1 MVNVRKGK
9 KSKDAT
15 SKANELLAPESPRGS
30 IDQPN
35 ARGPDLQVEQ
45 LLLDKMDLYLS
56 ADKIAEVRRAYAF
69 AEVAHTGQKRLS
81 GEPFFEHPKQT
92 ALFLADLKLDANTL
106 SAALLHDVL
115 EDCDVTY
122 DQLHDHFGDDV
133 ARLVDGVT
141 KLTRAQV
148 MGDEDFHMSSSGDY
162 DPEAVADDI
171 DDIAQAETLRK
182 MLMTMA
188 EDVRVVLIK
197 LADRLHNM
205 RTISA
210 LPPSRREAMARETL
224 EIFAPLAHRLGIWE
238 VKWMLED
245 MSFQQLQPE
254 AYKRISRRLNSKRAE
269 REAYVERM
277 VHIIRAELEAA
288 DVDGDVYGRPKHIY
302 SIHRKSERYS
312 NQNKEAE
319 EIYDLFA
326 VRIIVEEVKDCYAAL
341 GMVHTKWR
349 PLPGQF
355 DDYIAN
361 PKDNLYQSL
370 HTAIL
375 CEDNA
380 PVEVQIRTK
389 DMHQVAEYGVAAHWL
404 YKEAGDHDTQFEEKM
419 TWLRQLLEWQRDAG
433 GAVEFVESFKTDIFQ
448 NQVYV
453 YTPKGDVIELP
464 TGATPLDFAYR
475 IHTDV
480 GHSCVGAKVNGK
492 LVALNHPIENGDT
505 IQVMTSRTARG
516 PSLDWLNAS
525 LGYAKTS
532 SAKTKIRQWFNR
544 QERAGNVERGKEVF
558 LRQLQRLDI
567 DIDEE
572 KASVVLRY
580 HEVDDMFAALGD
592 GTLTT
597 ERLVGRL
604 AVGSTVPHVETKQG
618 IPRTGPA
625 SGIEVLGVGDLLTSI
640 ARCCNPIM
648 GDGIVGFITRGRGV
662 TIHRENCPNILA
674 EDESERI
681 VSVDWGETKT
691 LYPVRVQIKGWDRVG
706 LLGDITSVVSNER
719 VNIANIASEEYDD
732 MSVISLTV
740 YISGTDQLSTL
751 YTRLE
756 AVNGIISVSRL
767 RSLEPDGDAARQV
780 SKYN

>member
-9 KSKDAT
+9 KSKDVT
-15 SKANELLAPESPRGS
+15 SKVNELLAPESTRSS
-30 IDQPN
+30 IDQSN
-35 ARGPDLQVEQ
+35 ARGLDLQVEQ
-45 LLLDKMDLYLS
+45 LLLDKMELYLS
-56 ADKIAEVRRAYAF
+56 ADKIAEVRRAYTF
-69 AEVAHTGQKRLS
+69 AEIAHTGQKRLS

-122 DQLHDHFGDDV
+122 DQLHDQFGDDV

-141 KLTRAQV
+141 KLTRAQL
-148 MGDEDFHMSSSGDY
+148 MGDEDFHMPSSGDY
-162 DPEAVADDI
+162 DPEAIADDI

-210 LPPSRREAMARETL
+210 LPHSRREAMARETL

-288 DVDGDVYGRPKHIY
+288 DVYGDVYGRPKHIY

-433 GAVEFVESFKTDIFQ
+433 GAVVFIESFKTDIFQ
-448 NQVYV
+448 NIVYV

-480 GHSCVGAKVNGK
+480 GH
-492 LVALNHPIENGDT
+492 
-505 IQVMTSRTARG
+505 
-516 PSLDWLNAS
+516 
-525 LGYAKTS
+525 
-532 SAKTKIRQWFNR
+532 
-544 QERAGNVERGKEVF
+544 
-558 LRQLQRLDI
+558 
-567 DIDEE
+567 
-572 KASVVLRY
+572 
-580 HEVDDMFAALGD
+580 
-592 GTLTT
+592 
-597 ERLVGRL
+597 
-604 AVGSTVPHVETKQG
+604 
-618 IPRTGPA
+618 
-625 SGIEVLGVGDLLTSI
+625 
-640 ARCCNPIM
+640 
-648 GDGIVGFITRGRGV
+648 
-662 TIHRENCPNILA
+662 
-674 EDESERI
+674 
-681 VSVDWGETKT
+681 
-691 LYPVRVQIKGWDRVG
+691 
-706 LLGDITSVVSNER
+706 
-719 VNIANIASEEYDD
+719 
-732 MSVISLTV
+732 
-740 YISGTDQLSTL
+740 
-751 YTRLE
+751 
-756 AVNGIISVSRL
+756 
-767 RSLEPDGDAARQV
+767 
-780 SKYN
+780 